1 LPAAEAA
8 PYPTLDE
15 LNRLSVPAFV
25 DAMAQ
30 LFEPA
35 PRFAARLAAERPFAS
50 DRQLLE
56 ASARIARALPEAA
69 QVELINAHPRVGATA
84 SALFSAHSQREMG
97 AAEQIADEEL
107 AALNSAYE
115 ARFGFRYLVFV
126 AGRSRADLIPGFRSA
141 LHRKRNEEL
150 RRAVR
155 DTLAIAADRL
165 QRLRAGTEGA

>member
-1 LPAAEAA
+1 MPVAETAA
-8 PYPTLDE
+8 YPSLDE
-15 LNRLSVPAFV
+15 LNRLTVPAFV

-35 PRFAARLAAERPFAS
+35 PRFAARLAAERPFSS

-56 ASARIARALPEAA
+56 AAARIARALPEAA
-69 QVELINAHPRVGATA
+69 QVELINAHPRVGATR
-84 SALFSAHSQREMG
+84 SGLSVHSRREMG
-97 AAEQIADEEL
+97 ATEQIADQEL
-107 AALNSAYE
+107 AALNTAYE

-165 QRLRAGTEGA
+165 QRLRATPEGA